1 MLGCDEDDSYLAIGH
16 GGMVSIKDFFIS
28 VQHYSSC
35 LNCSST
41 LSLSPDGKFAATCGK
56 FINFEVQELKSGAVC
71 SMQCQVPLF
80 PPHCISNS
88 KTSTMQVAPLDAQ
101 HMCIV
106 NWCVCFAH
114 KGFAVVGSA
123 NENKVYV

>member
-16 GGMVSIKDFFIS
+16 GGKVSMKDFFIS
-28 VQHYSSC
+28 VRHYSSC
-35 LNCSST
+35 LNCSSM

-56 FINFEVQELKSGAVC
+56 FINFEVRELKSGAVH